1 VLSSSSRPFSRP
13 FRFTLW
19 PHNYAHQHPSVVVV
33 DFFVGGK
40 VLSNELICNKTR
52 MIKCSGPVRTGEEV
66 GIGDGVLGWG
76 RGGSGCEFRIGTVV
90 GESNGRWLPSRVG
103 L

>member
-1 VLSSSSRPFSRP
+1 
-13 FRFTLW
+13 
-19 PHNYAHQHPSVVVV
+19 
-33 DFFVGGK
+33 

-52 MIKCSGPVRTGEEV
+52 MIKCSGPVRTGEE
-66 GIGDGVLGWG
+66 GIGVGGLGWG
-76 RGGSGCEFRIGTVV
+76 RGESGCGCEFQIGTVV